1 MYKVFFSPQAMKD
14 RKLIERAGLKE
25 KVKRL
30 LDIIKVDPYQ
40 SPPSYEKLIG
50 NLSGYYS
57 RRINLQH
64 LLVYQVL
71 PNDKELADKDGE
83 IYEGIVKIIR
93 MWTHY
98 ENVR

>member
-14 RKLIERAGLKE
+14 RKLIERAGVKE

-30 LDIIKVDPYQ
+30 LEIMKVYPYQ

-50 NLSGYYS
+50 NLSGYYL
-57 RRINLQH
+57 RKINLQH
-64 LLVYQVL
+64 RLVYQVL
-71 PNDKELADKDGE
+71 PNDKGLVDEDGE

-98 ENVR
+98 DNIR

>member
-30 LDIIKVDPYQ
+30 LDIMKVYPYQ

-64 LLVYQVL
+64 RLVYQVL
-71 PNDKELADKDGE
+71 PNDKGLVDEDGE
-83 IYEGIVKIIR
+83 MYEGIVKIIR

-98 ENVR
+98 DNVR

>member
-14 RKLIERAGLKE
+14 QKLIESAGLKE

-30 LDIIKVDPYQ
+30 LDIMKVYPYQ

-64 LLVYQVL
+64 RLVYQVL
-71 PNDKELADKDGE
+71 PNDKGLVDEDGE

-98 ENVR
+98 DNVR

>member
-30 LDIIKVDPYQ
+30 LNIMKVYPYQ

-64 LLVYQVL
+64 RLVYQVL
-71 PNDKELADKDGE
+71 PNDKGLVDEDGE